1 MCCLGMGHTQSQCV
15 RQTSKKVWVAK
26 KTIVQQ
32 LEPPKQK
39 EGKKEVMEQSFQVV
53 RKPARRSLIV
63 APATVVQNDFNALD
77 RATKED

>member
-32 LEPPKQK
+32 LEPPKQNEGNK
-39 EGKKEVMEQSFQVV
+39 ELWNNHSMLLESLLEEV
-53 RKPARRSLIV
+53 
-63 APATVVQNDFNALD
+63 
-77 RATKED
+77 